1 MKILNILKKEILEN
15 FRDKKAMFLMTLFP
29 MLLITILGTVFSG
42 NFASTINIPEINV
55 MYSINKDVKIDKN
68 FKDFTKEIQ
77 KNMKVNFKETKEEK
91 DALEKISNG
100 KADVYIKIPNDKKI
114 YIYENNVRAFNSQLV
129 STLLDTFVDKVNM
142 TKEVSSKIQ
151 WHCLK

>member
-1 MKILNILKKEILEN
+1 MI
-15 FRDKKAMFLMTLFP
+15 
-29 MLLITILGTVFSG
+29 
-42 NFASTINIPEINV
+42 
-55 MYSINKDVKIDKN
+55 
-68 FKDFTKEIQ
+68 
-77 KNMKVNFKETKEEK
+77 
-91 DALEKISNG
+91 
-100 KADVYIKIPNDKKI
+100 KI

>member
-1 MKILNILKKEILEN
+1 
-15 FRDKKAMFLMTLFP
+15 
-29 MLLITILGTVFSG
+29 
-42 NFASTINIPEINV
+42 
-55 MYSINKDVKIDKN
+55 
-68 FKDFTKEIQ
+68 
-77 KNMKVNFKETKEEK
+77 MKVNFKETKEEK